1 MNLNKLKIPLKRNN
15 AGAQTVLCCLDRS
28 LLLHVQ
34 RGRGLSRQDMV
45 MMMHQGCTDMVAA
58 AAAVLGCLQGKM

>member
-28 LLLHVQ
+28 LLPLLQAQ
-34 RGRGLSRQDMV
+34 RGRGLSRQDIV

-58 AAAVLGCLQGKM
+58 AAAVLGFAG